1 MMNNYFSKED
11 TKVIKGIT
19 IILMMMHHLWAFPGR
34 ISGGE
39 LKYFFEI
46 LGQSSISYLGMFSK
60 ICVSIFFFLG
70 GYGIYKSSQNRKFDL
85 VKKIKN
91 LYISYWKVF
100 IIFIPIAFLF
110 FSKQPLYC
118 EVQDIC
124 NKYETFSVDELLKNF
139 FALSSSYNGEWWFLK
154 SYICAVITY
163 PFVEKII
170 KNFSISI
177 NIALIIIGGL
187 LVGNIFP
194 LAGQISLL
202 KGLND
207 NYLYSTF
214 FCQTSPYIMSFW
226 MGIVVAK
233 DDVLLKLKNSL
244 KENNLLNPFFDI
256 IFFVVIIYLRN
267 TGTGSYLDI
276 IYVPIIIVCSLDF
289 IQKMKIVKKIFME
302 LGKKSTNMWL
312 IHTFFCYYFYKVV
325 KIIVTPKYAVV
336 CLGLLLLFSYIAALL
351 VDFFWKIINT
361 IVCKIMGNIKC
372 YFLLRG
378 K

>member
-1 MMNNYFSKED
+1 MED
-11 TKVIKGIT
+11 
-19 IILMMMHHLWAFPGR
+19 
-34 ISGGE
+34 
-39 LKYFFEI
+39 
-46 LGQSSISYLGMFSK
+46 
-60 ICVSIFFFLG
+60 
-70 GYGIYKSSQNRKFDL
+70 
-85 VKKIKN
+85 
-91 LYISYWKVF
+91 
-100 IIFIPIAFLF
+100 
-110 FSKQPLYC
+110 
-118 EVQDIC
+118 
-124 NKYETFSVDELLKNF
+124 SVDELLKNF

-312 IHTFFCYYFYKVV
+312 IHTFFCYFIFFVVFTFKKGFNMMCMFEIIKCDLKILKINVTIIKNKVY
-325 KIIVTPKYAVV
+325 KIIVRNIIF
-336 CLGLLLLFSYIAALL
+336 CLI
-351 VDFFWKIINT
+351 
-361 IVCKIMGNIKC
+361 
-372 YFLLRG
+372 
-378 K
+378 